1 MYRILIIIALI
12 VFILPRNAFAA
23 SEESPETIISA
34 VVRREG
40 YVCEKPI
47 KATKDEID
55 SIPEEMAWI
64 LKCKNLTYKV
74 RLYPHYLSHIE
85 ILENWPLN
93 SK

>member
-1 MYRILIIIALI
+1 MFRIMSVIALI
-12 VFILPRNAFAA
+12 VFILPRNTLEA

-64 LKCKNLTYKV
+64 LTCKNLTYKV